1 MRTSVPKHPETPDVK
16 QICSKRSFD
25 GQVKKWRRELHFWD
39 PEEDDGLEPVMVSV
53 TVTSSVRLVKL
64 SAVHLHIC
72 CSLDGIPSHLCMR
85 SHSTWSH

>member
-39 PEEDDGLEPVMVSV
+39 PEEDDALEPVMVSV
-53 TVTSSVRLVKL
+53 AVTRNVKL
-64 SAVHLHIC
+64 VELFIELLHIC
-72 CSLDGIPSHLCMR
+72 CSLDGILSHLCNR
-85 SHSTWSH
+85 SHSTRYH